1 MVEALEVA
9 NLSKSFGG
17 QRALADVSLSLG
29 PGEIRALVGQNGCGK
44 STLIK
49 VLAGYHEP
57 DPHRPRGHRERKPS
71 ENQVL
76 GADDDRGGRRR
87 CRRHRLLECRRWGFG

>member
-29 PGEIRALVGQNGCGK
+29 PARYARWSVRTGVA
-44 STLIK
+44 S
-49 VLAGYHEP
+49 
-57 DPHRPRGHRERKPS
+57 
-71 ENQVL
+71 
-76 GADDDRGGRRR
+76 
-87 CRRHRLLECRRWGFG
+87 RL